1 MPEFTAMKK
10 SEVGIF
16 TAIRIVI
23 NAGVR
28 LVYPFLPAI
37 SRGMQVDVT
46 TIAFAISFSMAASAL
61 GPFIAPIADRYSRR
75 TGLLVGLGLFS
86 LGAALVAIFPGY
98 WTFLVALLLINLGD
112 NVILP
117 SVQAYISD
125 RVPYAKRGAV
135 IGITELAWA
144 LSYIIAIP
152 LFGVLIQ
159 YSRWYFPFGVLAGIG
174 MLSIIIVFWCIPLDH
189 PKTDKSSRLY
199 AGIKKLFTIRNALLI
214 LAAGMLM
221 VAANGTITVVFGVWM
236 EDSFN
241 LEITALGLASMVIG
255 FSELGGETLTAT
267 LSDRVGKERSV
278 MLGLVANCLV
288 IACLPFLRNSMIG
301 AFIWLAL
308 FYLTFEFG
316 IGSSW
321 MVVSEVVPTARASMI
336 AVYIAALSLAFG
348 VGNFLAPFLY
358 QAGMLANGVAAV
370 GFNLLALFTLSRI
383 KISQ

>member
-1 MPEFTAMKK
+1 MKK
-10 SEVGIF
+10 SEIGIF
-16 TAIRIVI
+16 TTIRIVI

-37 SRGMQVDVT
+37 SRGMQVDVA

-86 LGAALVAIFPGY
+86 TGAALVAIFPGY

-125 RVPYAKRGAV
+125 RVPYSKRGAV

-152 LFGVLIQ
+152 LFGILIQ
-159 YSRWYFPFGVLAGIG
+159 YSHWFIPFGVLAGLG
-174 MLSIIIVFWCIPLDH
+174 LLSILVVLWRIPLDH
-189 PKTDKSSRLY
+189 PLIDKSSKFY
-199 AGIKKLFTIRNALLI
+199 AGIKKLFSVRNALLI

-241 LEITALGLASMVIG
+241 LQIAALGLASMVIG

-267 LSDRVGKERSV
+267 LSDRIGKERSV
-278 MLGLVANCLV
+278 MLGLVTNCIV
-288 IACLPFLRNSMIG
+288 ITSLPFLRTSIIG
-301 AFIWLAL
+301 ALIWLSL

-321 MVVSEVVPTARASMI
+321 MVVSEVVPNARASMI
-336 AVYIAALSLAFG
+336 AMYIAALSLAFG
-348 VGNFLAPFLY
+348 IGNFLAPFLY
-358 QAGMLANGVAAV
+358 RSGMLANGIAAV
-370 GFNLLALFTLSRI
+370 VFNLLAILALSRI
-383 KISQ
+383 KLFQ